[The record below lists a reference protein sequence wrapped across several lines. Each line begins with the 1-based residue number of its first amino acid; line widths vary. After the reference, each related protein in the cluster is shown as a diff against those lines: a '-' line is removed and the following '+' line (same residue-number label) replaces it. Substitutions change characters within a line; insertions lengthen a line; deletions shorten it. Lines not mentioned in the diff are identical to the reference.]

1 MSVDFKLNIKGLNE
15 LMKSAEMQSAL
26 EEAGNAVANVAKGD
40 YGVRVHQAKYVA
52 IANVYPE
59 SKESAK
65 NALKDGAL
73 TRALSAA
80 GLKM

>member
-1 MSVDFKLNIKGLNE
+1 MSANFKLNIKGLNE

-26 EEAGNAVANVAKGD
+26 EEAGSAVASIAKGK
-40 YGVRVHQAKYVA
+40 YGVRVHQATFVA

-59 SKESAK
+59 DAESAK
-65 NALKDGAL
+65 NAVKDGAL